1 MQSLNMER
9 CTVQL
14 YLSGRVGTP
23 GTLPY
28 RRFAT
33 QALGGSLMSERKV
46 IWQAEYA
53 NMA

>member
-1 MQSLNMER
+1 MQSLDMGLY
-9 CTVQL
+9 TVQL

-33 QALGGSLMSERKV
+33 QAMYGSLMSERKV

>member
-1 MQSLNMER
+1 MQSLNMELY
-9 CTVQL
+9 TVQL

-33 QALGGSLMSERKV
+33 KALCGSPMSERKV